1 MSPWC
6 VGWGHER
13 AARHCCS
20 YGSGTCGSGMPCWS
34 PSPVLNP
41 PPCLDPSAVLPPQL
55 CVLFTQHQ
63 TLLGGQIRVSIL
75 WKFRVFVELLLQF
88 HKGCLPRRTDLL
100 LLEHWIQ
107 LLLKEHLFPSAL
119 WELLLSLVPAHL
131 PAPCAAGHSDGWYHM
146 GGLREAS
153 WRLLFLWC
161 YEIWCSWGF
170 CCELH
175 PWATA
180 LGRGKNASAEDGG

>member
-20 YGSGTCGSGMPCWS
+20 YGSGTCGSGMHCRN

-107 LLLKEHLFPSAL
+107 LLLKEHLFPSACGSCCCPL
-119 WELLLSLVPAHL
+119 CQLTCLPLVL
-131 PAPCAAGHSDGWYHM
+131 PGTVMDGTTWV
-146 GGLREAS
+146 G
-153 WRLLFLWC
+153 
-161 YEIWCSWGF
+161 
-170 CCELH
+170 
-175 PWATA
+175 
-180 LGRGKNASAEDGG
+180 